1 LIKDIITYPTPPSVE
16 YVRDIRFFNDGLF
29 TLIEDLKDTIKAN
42 KLNGLER
49 DTHLA
54 QVVKWK
60 I

>member
-16 YVRDIRFFNDGLF
+16 YATNVRFFNDGLF

-42 KLNGLER
+42 KLNGLAR
-49 DTHLA
+49 DIPLA
-54 QVVKWK
+54 QVVNWE